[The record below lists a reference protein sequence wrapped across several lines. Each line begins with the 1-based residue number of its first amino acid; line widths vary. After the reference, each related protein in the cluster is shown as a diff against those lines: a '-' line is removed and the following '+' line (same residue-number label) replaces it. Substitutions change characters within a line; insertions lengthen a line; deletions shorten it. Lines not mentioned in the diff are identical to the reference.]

1 MKIFKKKDRE
11 AERLK
16 ALVRE
21 KYGRIAKDAPAPGA
35 PPSTPAKVSSCCCAP
50 KAGPCC
56 APAPELSADTY
67 YSEDIAGLKDAYGKL
82 DGHVEEA
89 DLGLGCG
96 LPTQHAGLAPG
107 QTVVD
112 LGSGAG
118 NDVFIARAAVGET
131 GRVIGIDMTSEM
143 VAKARENAARRGFGN
158 VEFRLGE
165 IEALPVD
172 AAAAD
177 VVVSNCVLNLVPDKT
192 KAFAEI
198 FRILKPGGRFCVS
211 DIVLEGELPAEL
223 RRAAELYVGCVAGAL
238 ERDRYLDIIRKA
250 GFHRRRGQVLEAAR
264 SPRRGPA
271 RSHRRR
277 GAGPLSRLR
286 RGRPEPDGRR
296 RTAPAL
302 RDGRPG
308 PLPGAT
314 TLGPLGYNIK
324 VETPK
329 TERRP

>member
-35 PPSTPAKVSSCCCAP
+35 PPSTPAAVSSCCCAP

-67 YSEDIAGLKDAYGKL
+67 YSEDVAGLKDAYGKIE
-82 DGHVEEA
+82 GHVEEA

-131 GRVIGIDMTSEM
+131 GRVIGIDMTPEM

-177 VVVSNCVLNLVPDKT
+177 VVVSNCVLNLVPDKA

-238 ERDRYLDIIRKA
+238 GRDRYLDVIHKT
-250 GFHRRRGQVLEAAR
+250 GFTGVEVKSSKRLDLPDEVLLDHIDAAALAR
-264 SPRRGPA
+264 YRASGAAVLSLTVVGERPRR
-271 RSHRRR
+271 
-277 GAGPLSRLR
+277 
-286 RGRPEPDGRR
+286 
-296 RTAPAL
+296 
-302 RDGRPG
+302 
-308 PLPGAT
+308 
-314 TLGPLGYNIK
+314 
-324 VETPK
+324 
-329 TERRP
+329 

>member
-1 MKIFKKKDRE
+1 MKIFKKKDRD

-16 ALVRE
+16 ELVRE

-35 PPSTPAKVSSCCCAP
+35 APSTPAAVSSCCCAP

-67 YSEDIAGLKDAYGKL
+67 YSEDVAGLKEAYEKM

-96 LPTQHAGLAPG
+96 LPTQFAGLAPG

-118 NDVFIARAAVGET
+118 NDVFIARASVGPA
-131 GRVIGIDMTSEM
+131 GRVIGVDMTPEM
-143 VAKARENAARRGFGN
+143 IAKARENAARRGFDN

-165 IEALPVD
+165 IEALPVET
-172 AAAAD
+172 ASAD
-177 VVVSNCVLNLVPDKT
+177 VVVSNCVLNLVPDKA

-211 DIVLEGELPAEL
+211 DIVLEGELPAGL
-223 RRAAELYVGCVAGAL
+223 RQAAELYVGCVAGAL
-238 ERDRYLDIIRKA
+238 GRDEYIGII
-250 GFHRRRGQVLEAAR
+250 
-264 SPRRGPA
+264 
-271 RSHRRR
+271 R
-277 GAGPLSRLR
+277 GAGFSGIEIKSSKTLDL
-286 RGRPEPDGRR
+286 PDEI
-296 RTAPAL
+296 L
-302 RDGRPG
+302 
-308 PLPGAT
+308 
-314 TLGPLGYNIK
+314 LGYIDAAA
-324 VETPK
+324 VARYRSSGASVLSITVVG
-329 TERRP
+329 ERPRG